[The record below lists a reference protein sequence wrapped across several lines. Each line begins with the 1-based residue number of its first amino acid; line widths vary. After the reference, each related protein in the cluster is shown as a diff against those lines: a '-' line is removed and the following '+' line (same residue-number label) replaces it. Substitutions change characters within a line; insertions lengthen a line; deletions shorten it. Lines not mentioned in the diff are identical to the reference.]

1 MNTPMFI
8 ISEWYLDTAR
18 YEITTGFNHCGAT
31 LEGRPDCVGQ
41 SLCFGVFFIYAAMT
55 FSMMC
60 ICTILKFLEISPS
73 PGKNKKSKN
82 LNPNIDIFLKILRQ
96 KKRFYLN

>member
-55 FSMMC
+55 FSVMC
-60 ICTILKFLEISPS
+60 KHIQKFLEISPS

-96 KKRFYLN
+96 K